1 MTSQKKIFEELIK
14 KDKKLEVII
23 DTKKKCP
30 FLKTRQIDEEL
41 LFFELSQSI
50 VGQQISAKA
59 AEAIWGRIVDSSKK
73 ENSFIKAMAKSNLRW
88 ARSQGLSQ
96 RKYEYIKSI
105 AKSILT
111 SKLSLEAIENLS
123 NTEAIEFL
131 SSIKGIGPWTAEM
144 FLMFAYR
151 RLDVFS
157 IGDIALRRAI
167 SEVYKI
173 DYSDH
178 NKMLKISENWKPY
191 RSVVCWYL
199 WEYLGV

>member
-14 KDKKLEVII
+14 KDKKLEVIL

>member
-1 MTSQKKIFEELIK
+1 MISQVKIFEELIK
-14 KDKKLEVII
+14 KDKKLRII
-23 DTKKKCP
+23 LDVKKNCP
-30 FLKTRQIDEEL
+30 FLKNRIIDEEL

-59 AEAIWGRIVDSSKK
+59 AEAIWGRVIESSKK
-73 ENSFIKAMAKSNLRW
+73 ESSFIEAIAQSNLRW
-88 ARSQGLSQ
+88 ARTQGLSQ
-96 RKYEYIKSI
+96 RKHEYMKSI
-105 AKSILT
+105 AKNIL
-111 SKLSLEAIENLS
+111 SNKLSLESIENL
-123 NTEAIEFL
+123 NNKEAIEFL

-167 SEVYKI
+167 SEIYKI
-173 DYSDH
+173 DYTDH
-178 NKMLKISENWKPY
+178 EKMVRISKKWRPY
-191 RSVVCWYL
+191 RSIVCWYL